1 VFDINGGEIVI
12 LAGVAL
18 VVLGPDKLPGYA
30 AQAARLLRQVR
41 TMADNAKDQMK
52 DHLGPEFEDVDW
64 KSLDPRQYDPR
75 RIVRDAL
82 MNEDGELDLDRME
95 RMDRSDRSD
104 RSGGAEK
111 PVSRGGPEPVN
122 DAVSDGGSG
131 STGGRAASYD
141 DEAT

>member
-52 DHLGPEFEDVDW
+52 DHLGPEFDDVDW

-82 MNEDGELDLDRME
+82 MNEDGELDLDRLD
-95 RMDRSDRSD
+95 RLDRSD
-104 RSGGAEK
+104 GAGPTEK

-122 DAVSDGGSG
+122 DAVSEGGSG
-131 STGGRAASYD
+131 LTGGRAASYD